1 MALLTINNK
10 AEEQK
15 ETVVDSLPPPQYCW
29 DDDEDGR
36 FSAATRSALLANCLL
51 PIAQLSCAVPM
62 AAKAGDALLL
72 EPSTPE
78 RVSGF
83 SSPVPVAVSGLQHD
97 IQEYN
102 EGENIFSGGK
112 FVKDVC
118 GREVEY
124 QCIPSSQRS
133 PTIEL
138 FVLGGQQP
146 HWRLRI
152 LHRASVICSAILR
165 ELNEMANGSR
175 VQSSARSISGGDGG
189 IVGVR
194 LTYRPFF
201 LAGKDSKLSIGGFS
215 CADGMVSVDACSF
228 GMLGSKRPRE
238 QEVFRDGVV
247 TRSGLSAMVA
257 PRTSDSRM
265 TLVPEVVV
273 TNNTERALTA
283 AEIARSSSFNMWCP
297 ARDLVPAMKE
307 FNARQR
313 QAVRDIGTREIV
325 CRPFQKVG
333 KRDCTITQKKMFYID
348 RVVVGDRVIPRGI
361 PAFVGWTSKLLRE
374 REVAEIRGGGFGMG
388 MLDIPLRE
396 TASGEENGVPGFV
409 SFDYLRCGCA
419 RKG

>member
-1 MALLTINNK
+1 
-10 AEEQK
+10 
-15 ETVVDSLPPPQYCW
+15 
-29 DDDEDGR
+29 
-36 FSAATRSALLANCLL
+36 
-51 PIAQLSCAVPM
+51 
-62 AAKAGDALLL
+62 
-72 EPSTPE
+72 
-78 RVSGF
+78 
-83 SSPVPVAVSGLQHD
+83 
-97 IQEYN
+97 
-102 EGENIFSGGK
+102 
-112 FVKDVC
+112 
-118 GREVEY
+118 
-124 QCIPSSQRS
+124 
-133 PTIEL
+133 
-138 FVLGGQQP
+138 
-146 HWRLRI
+146 
-152 LHRASVICSAILR
+152 
-165 ELNEMANGSR
+165 
-175 VQSSARSISGGDGG
+175 
-189 IVGVR
+189 
-194 LTYRPFF
+194 
-201 LAGKDSKLSIGGFS
+201 
-215 CADGMVSVDACSF
+215 MVSVDACSF

-283 AEIARSSSFNMWCP
+283 AEIARSSSFNTRCP

-313 QAVRDIGTREIV
+313 QAVRDIVSNFKLVDCSLQLGPGRIVEIIREDVAATLGTGEIV
-325 CRPFQKVG
+325 CRPFQKVGKELRDWRAEMG

-396 TASGEENGVPGFV
+396 TASGEENGSGDQSVQRRLIQVCFFSFFFLVFFVDYLLYDVGALGVPGFV